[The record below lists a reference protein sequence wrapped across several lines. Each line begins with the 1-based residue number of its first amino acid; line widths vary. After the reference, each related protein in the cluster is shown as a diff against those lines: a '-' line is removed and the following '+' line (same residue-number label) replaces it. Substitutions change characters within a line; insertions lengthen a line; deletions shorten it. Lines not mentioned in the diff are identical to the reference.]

1 MTDSAGGVAAADAVA
16 VPAEKAPLP
25 NPRAA
30 SAEPAATKPFARL
43 RSLAA
48 PHRGL
53 YFKSILLAVAG
64 VACGFLPY
72 VAVANIATALIA
84 GTTDLAFYLGW
95 CALAAAGQVAKAFL
109 SGAST
114 TTSHRATFAVLSE
127 VRRALA
133 AKLDRMPLGYVLETP
148 SGKLKAP
155 FVERAEQLEVP
166 LAHVVPEMT
175 ANLLVP
181 LGIIAVIF
189 ALDWR
194 MGLASLVTIPIGMLC
209 YAVEMRDYAEKYG
222 RVVAAKNHMG
232 ATIVEY
238 IGGIEVIKAFGRSA
252 SSYAKFTDAVK
263 ANSGLM
269 MDWSRTTLPWTAIMM
284 SVWPSVLLG
293 VLPVGLAL
301 YLAGDVTPAE
311 LGLEFVLAL
320 AVVAPLMKLS
330 SFLNEAKAMEY
341 AVADA
346 SEFLDLPELP
356 EPAQRAAVRDEGVEL
371 ANVSFS
377 YESGEE
383 VLHDVSL
390 RVPRGSFCALVGPSG
405 SGKSTLA
412 RLIARHWD
420 VGAGAVRVG
429 GVDVRDMPLDQLS
442 QLVSFV
448 AQDNYLFDCSLREN
462 IRMGKPDATDDEV
475 LAAARAA
482 CCDDFIGRLPHGYD
496 TPAGEAGHALSGGER
511 QRISIARAILKDAPI
526 VVLDEATAFTDPENE
541 ERIQQSIARLTRG
554 KTLLVIAHRLSTVAA
569 ADDIAVVDHGRIVA
583 HGTHDRLLAACPL
596 YASMWQAHVCAKAWS
611 AVSRKE
617 ALDA

>member
-222 RVVAAKNHMG
+222 R
-232 ATIVEY
+232 
-238 IGGIEVIKAFGRSA
+238 
-252 SSYAKFTDAVK
+252 
-263 ANSGLM
+263 
-269 MDWSRTTLPWTAIMM
+269 RTTWAP
-284 SVWPSVLLG
+284 PSWSTS
-293 VLPVGLAL
+293 A
-301 YLAGDVTPAE
+301 
-311 LGLEFVLAL
+311 
-320 AVVAPLMKLS
+320 
-330 SFLNEAKAMEY
+330 
-341 AVADA
+341 A
-346 SEFLDLPELP
+346 S
-356 EPAQRAAVRDEGVEL
+356 R
-371 ANVSFS
+371 
-377 YESGEE
+377 
-383 VLHDVSL
+383 
-390 RVPRGSFCALVGPSG
+390 
-405 SGKSTLA
+405 
-412 RLIARHWD
+412 
-420 VGAGAVRVG
+420 
-429 GVDVRDMPLDQLS
+429 
-442 QLVSFV
+442 
-448 AQDNYLFDCSLREN
+448 
-462 IRMGKPDATDDEV
+462 
-475 LAAARAA
+475 
-482 CCDDFIGRLPHGYD
+482 
-496 TPAGEAGHALSGGER
+496 
-511 QRISIARAILKDAPI
+511 
-526 VVLDEATAFTDPENE
+526 
-541 ERIQQSIARLTRG
+541 
-554 KTLLVIAHRLSTVAA
+554 
-569 ADDIAVVDHGRIVA
+569 
-583 HGTHDRLLAACPL
+583 
-596 YASMWQAHVCAKAWS
+596 
-611 AVSRKE
+611 
-617 ALDA
+617 

>member
-293 VLPVGLAL
+293 VLPVGCFLFMDGSLSAATFITVIVL
-301 YLAGDVTPAE
+301 SLGIIGPLFSAIMFTDDIAKISTIVGEIGTVLDQPEMNRPTRPCPVRGSRIELDDVTFSYGDVP
-311 LGLEFVLAL
+311 VLKGVTL
-320 AVVAPLMKLS
+320 SIAP
-330 SFLNEAKAMEY
+330 
-341 AVADA
+341 
-346 SEFLDLPELP
+346 
-356 EPAQRAAVRDEGVEL
+356 
-371 ANVSFS
+371 
-377 YESGEE
+377 
-383 VLHDVSL
+383 
-390 RVPRGSFCALVGPSG
+390 GSMVALVGPSG
-405 SGKSTLA
+405 SGKSTVA
-412 RLIARHWD
+412 KLIASQWEAA
-420 VGAGAVRVG
+420 GGAVRIG
-429 GVDVRDMPLDQLS
+429 GSDVRDMPLS
-442 QLVSFV
+442 QVADPIAYV
-448 AQDNYLFDCSLREN
+448 AQDNYLFDDTVMEN
-462 IRMGKPDATDDEV
+462 IRMGRPDATDEEV
-475 LAAARAA
+475 TA
-482 CCDDFIGRLPHGYD
+482 CAKASGCHEFITALEHGYQ
-496 TPAGEAGHALSGGER
+496 TVVGGAGGHLSGGER
-511 QRISIARAILKDAPI
+511 QRIAIARAMMKDAPI
-526 VVLDEATAFTDPENE
+526 VILDEATAYTDPENE
-541 ERIQQSIARLTRG
+541 AVVQDAVARLARN
-554 KTLLVIAHRLSTVAA
+554 KTLVVIAHRLSTVTH
-569 ADDIAVVDHGRIVA
+569 ADAIAVMDDGRVVA
-583 HGTHDRLLAACPL
+583 CDTHENLLETCPL
-596 YASMWQAHVCAKAWS
+596 YASMWAAHESVRDVA
-611 AVSRKE
+611 
-617 ALDA
+617 

>member
-284 SVWPSVLLG
+284 SVWPSV
-293 VLPVGLAL
+293 
-301 YLAGDVTPAE
+301 
-311 LGLEFVLAL
+311 
-320 AVVAPLMKLS
+320 
-330 SFLNEAKAMEY
+330 
-341 AVADA
+341 
-346 SEFLDLPELP
+346 
-356 EPAQRAAVRDEGVEL
+356 
-371 ANVSFS
+371 
-377 YESGEE
+377 
-383 VLHDVSL
+383 
-390 RVPRGSFCALVGPSG
+390 C
-405 SGKSTLA
+405 
-412 RLIARHWD
+412 W
-420 VGAGAVRVG
+420 
-429 GVDVRDMPLDQLS
+429 
-442 QLVSFV
+442 
-448 AQDNYLFDCSLREN
+448 
-462 IRMGKPDATDDEV
+462 
-475 LAAARAA
+475 A
-482 CCDDFIGRLPHGYD
+482 CCPWAASCSWTGRSRLPRSS
-496 TPAGEAGHALSGGER
+496 P
-511 QRISIARAILKDAPI
+511 
-526 VVLDEATAFTDPENE
+526 
-541 ERIQQSIARLTRG
+541 
-554 KTLLVIAHRLSTVAA
+554 
-569 ADDIAVVDHGRIVA
+569 
-583 HGTHDRLLAACPL
+583 
-596 YASMWQAHVCAKAWS
+596 
-611 AVSRKE
+611 
-617 ALDA
+617 

>member
-293 VLPVGLAL
+293 VLPVGCFLFMDGSLSAATFITVIVL
-301 YLAGDVTPAE
+301 SLGIIGPLFSAIMFTDDIAKISTIVGEIGTVLDQPEMNRPTRPCPVRGSRIELDDVTFSYGDVP
-311 LGLEFVLAL
+311 VLKGVTL
-320 AVVAPLMKLS
+320 SIAP
-330 SFLNEAKAMEY
+330 
-341 AVADA
+341 
-346 SEFLDLPELP
+346 
-356 EPAQRAAVRDEGVEL
+356 
-371 ANVSFS
+371 
-377 YESGEE
+377 
-383 VLHDVSL
+383 
-390 RVPRGSFCALVGPSG
+390 GSMVALVGPSG
-405 SGKSTLA
+405 SGKSTVA
-412 RLIARHWD
+412 KLIASQWEAA
-420 VGAGAVRVG
+420 GGAVRIG
-429 GVDVRDMPLDQLS
+429 GSDVRDMPLS
-442 QLVSFV
+442 QVADAIAYV
-448 AQDNYLFDCSLREN
+448 AQDNYLFDDTVMEN
-462 IRMGKPDATDDEV
+462 IRMGRPDRHRRGGDSLRE
-475 LAAARAA
+475 
-482 CCDDFIGRLPHGYD
+482 GERLPRVHHGF
-496 TPAGEAGHALSGGER
+496 G
-511 QRISIARAILKDAPI
+511 
-526 VVLDEATAFTDPENE
+526 
-541 ERIQQSIARLTRG
+541 ARLPDRG
-554 KTLLVIAHRLSTVAA
+554 GRCRRASVGRRAPAHRHRARH
-569 ADDIAVVDHGRIVA
+569 DEGRA
-583 HGTHDRLLAACPL
+583 HRHPR
-596 YASMWQAHVCAKAWS
+596 
-611 AVSRKE
+611 
-617 ALDA
+617 

>member
-293 VLPVGLAL
+293 VLPVGCFLFMDGSLSAATFITVIVL
-301 YLAGDVTPAE
+301 SLGIIGPLFSAIMFTDDIAKISTIVGEIGTVLDQPEMNRPTRPCPVRGSRIELDDVTFSYGDVP
-311 LGLEFVLAL
+311 VLKGVTL
-320 AVVAPLMKLS
+320 SIAP
-330 SFLNEAKAMEY
+330 
-341 AVADA
+341 
-346 SEFLDLPELP
+346 
-356 EPAQRAAVRDEGVEL
+356 
-371 ANVSFS
+371 
-377 YESGEE
+377 
-383 VLHDVSL
+383 
-390 RVPRGSFCALVGPSG
+390 GSMVALVGPSG
-405 SGKSTLA
+405 SGKSTVA
-412 RLIARHWD
+412 KLIASQWEAA
-420 VGAGAVRVG
+420 GGAVRIG
-429 GVDVRDMPLDQLS
+429 GSDVRDMPLS
-442 QLVSFV
+442 QV
-448 AQDNYLFDCSLREN
+448 A
-462 IRMGKPDATDDEV
+462 DEEV
-475 LAAARAA
+475 TA
-482 CCDDFIGRLPHGYD
+482 CAKASGCHEFITALEHGYQ
-496 TPAGEAGHALSGGER
+496 TVVGGAGGHLSGGER
-511 QRISIARAILKDAPI
+511 QRIAIARAMMKDAPI
-526 VVLDEATAFTDPENE
+526 VILDEATAYTDPENE
-541 ERIQQSIARLTRG
+541 AVVQDAVARLARN
-554 KTLLVIAHRLSTVAA
+554 KTLVVIAHRLSTVTH
-569 ADDIAVVDHGRIVA
+569 ADAIAVMDDGRVVA
-583 HGTHDRLLAACPL
+583 CDTHENLLETCPL
-596 YASMWQAHVCAKAWS
+596 YASMWAAHESVRDVA
-611 AVSRKE
+611 
-617 ALDA
+617 

>member
-293 VLPVGLAL
+293 VLPVGCFLFMDGSLSA
-301 YLAGDVTPAE
+301 ATFITVI
-311 LGLEFVLAL
+311 VL
-320 AVVAPLMKLS
+320 S
-330 SFLNEAKAMEY
+330 
-341 AVADA
+341 
-346 SEFLDLPELP
+346 
-356 EPAQRAAVRDEGVEL
+356 
-371 ANVSFS
+371 
-377 YESGEE
+377 
-383 VLHDVSL
+383 
-390 RVPRGSFCALVGPSG
+390 PRYPPSWAR
-405 SGKSTLA
+405 SARCSTSP
-412 RLIARHWD
+412 R
-420 VGAGAVRVG
+420 
-429 GVDVRDMPLDQLS
+429 
-442 QLVSFV
+442 
-448 AQDNYLFDCSLREN
+448 
-462 IRMGKPDATDDEV
+462 
-475 LAAARAA
+475 
-482 CCDDFIGRLPHGYD
+482 
-496 TPAGEAGHALSGGER
+496 
-511 QRISIARAILKDAPI
+511 
-526 VVLDEATAFTDPENE
+526 
-541 ERIQQSIARLTRG
+541 
-554 KTLLVIAHRLSTVAA
+554 
-569 ADDIAVVDHGRIVA
+569 
-583 HGTHDRLLAACPL
+583 
-596 YASMWQAHVCAKAWS
+596 
-611 AVSRKE
+611 
-617 ALDA
+617 

>member
-293 VLPVGLAL
+293 VLPVGCFLFMDGSLSAATFITVIVL
-301 YLAGDVTPAE
+301 SLGIIGPLFSAIMFTDDIAKISTIVGEIGTVLDQPEMNRPTRPCPVRGSRIELDDVTFSYGDVP
-311 LGLEFVLAL
+311 VLKGVTL
-320 AVVAPLMKLS
+320 SIAP
-330 SFLNEAKAMEY
+330 
-341 AVADA
+341 
-346 SEFLDLPELP
+346 
-356 EPAQRAAVRDEGVEL
+356 
-371 ANVSFS
+371 
-377 YESGEE
+377 
-383 VLHDVSL
+383 
-390 RVPRGSFCALVGPSG
+390 GSMVALVGPSG
-405 SGKSTLA
+405 SGKSTVA
-412 RLIARHWD
+412 KLIASQWEAA
-420 VGAGAVRVG
+420 GGAVRIG
-429 GVDVRDMPLDQLS
+429 GSDVRDMPLS
-442 QLVSFV
+442 QVADAIAYV
-448 AQDNYLFDCSLREN
+448 AQDNYLFDDTVMEN
-462 IRMGKPDATDDEV
+462 IRMG
-475 LAAARAA
+475 
-482 CCDDFIGRLPHGYD
+482 G
-496 TPAGEAGHALSGGER
+496 AGGHLSGGER
-511 QRISIARAILKDAPI
+511 QRIAIARAMMKDAPI
-526 VVLDEATAFTDPENE
+526 VILDEATAYTDPENE
-541 ERIQQSIARLTRG
+541 AVVQDAVARLARN
-554 KTLLVIAHRLSTVAA
+554 KTLVVIAHRLSTVTH
-569 ADDIAVVDHGRIVA
+569 ADAIAVMDDGRVVA
-583 HGTHDRLLAACPL
+583 CDTHENLLETCPL
-596 YASMWQAHVCAKAWS
+596 YASMWAAHESVRDVA
-611 AVSRKE
+611 
-617 ALDA
+617 

>member
-189 ALDWR
+189 ALD
-194 MGLASLVTIPIGMLC
+194 
-209 YAVEMRDYAEKYG
+209 
-222 RVVAAKNHMG
+222 
-232 ATIVEY
+232 
-238 IGGIEVIKAFGRSA
+238 
-252 SSYAKFTDAVK
+252 
-263 ANSGLM
+263 
-269 MDWSRTTLPWTAIMM
+269 
-284 SVWPSVLLG
+284 
-293 VLPVGLAL
+293 
-301 YLAGDVTPAE
+301 
-311 LGLEFVLAL
+311 
-320 AVVAPLMKLS
+320 
-330 SFLNEAKAMEY
+330 
-341 AVADA
+341 
-346 SEFLDLPELP
+346 
-356 EPAQRAAVRDEGVEL
+356 
-371 ANVSFS
+371 
-377 YESGEE
+377 
-383 VLHDVSL
+383 
-390 RVPRGSFCALVGPSG
+390 
-405 SGKSTLA
+405 
-412 RLIARHWD
+412 
-420 VGAGAVRVG
+420 
-429 GVDVRDMPLDQLS
+429 
-442 QLVSFV
+442 
-448 AQDNYLFDCSLREN
+448 
-462 IRMGKPDATDDEV
+462 
-475 LAAARAA
+475 
-482 CCDDFIGRLPHGYD
+482 
-496 TPAGEAGHALSGGER
+496 
-511 QRISIARAILKDAPI
+511 
-526 VVLDEATAFTDPENE
+526 
-541 ERIQQSIARLTRG
+541 
-554 KTLLVIAHRLSTVAA
+554 
-569 ADDIAVVDHGRIVA
+569 
-583 HGTHDRLLAACPL
+583 
-596 YASMWQAHVCAKAWS
+596 
-611 AVSRKE
+611 
-617 ALDA
+617 

>member
-293 VLPVGLAL
+293 VLPVGCFLFMDGSLSAATFITVIVL
-301 YLAGDVTPAE
+301 SLGIIGPLFSAIMFTDDIAKISTIVGEIGTVLDQPEMNRPTRPCPVRGSRIELDDVTFSYGDVP
-311 LGLEFVLAL
+311 VLKGVTL
-320 AVVAPLMKLS
+320 SIAP
-330 SFLNEAKAMEY
+330 
-341 AVADA
+341 
-346 SEFLDLPELP
+346 
-356 EPAQRAAVRDEGVEL
+356 
-371 ANVSFS
+371 
-377 YESGEE
+377 
-383 VLHDVSL
+383 
-390 RVPRGSFCALVGPSG
+390 GSMVALVGPSG